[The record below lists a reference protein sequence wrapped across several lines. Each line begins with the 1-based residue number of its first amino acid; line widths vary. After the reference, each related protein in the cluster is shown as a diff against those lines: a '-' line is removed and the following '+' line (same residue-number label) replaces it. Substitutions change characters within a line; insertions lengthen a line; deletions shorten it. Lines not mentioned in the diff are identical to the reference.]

1 MIETVEVERDAII
14 KDMIDGAGPFIKPCA
29 FGAPQ
34 AALGLD

>member
-1 MIETVEVERDAII
+1 
-14 KDMIDGAGPFIKPCA
+14 MIDRAGPFIKPCA